1 MSKYLDKFR
10 STLPVIQGKQIFQLL
25 NQMKDSGQ
33 ITSVDE
39 YNTKLQELSTYLK
52 TTNFNSIFKF
62 FEAKIGNVISSD
74 TFNTMVKAASYDLES
89 IFSETDTISSIL
101 DLHKSIYKLTVMQ
114 ALQKAIVDL
123 SKTINFYE
131 FLNNDTNGFT
141 QAQFNTFS
149 DISGL
154 GSNRSDM
161 GSLFYDPRLN
171 VPMSATQD
179 CTIDYVGQQLV
190 LPFIDSKEIKIT
202 NVSLVDD
209 ADTTVS
215 VKNIQNS
222 TNNIHNLVDQQAQTY
237 WFYPVLLNEVKQDV
251 KIKLKLDL
259 GGLVQIN
266 SLKIEPVSNMPMV
279 LEKVSYIGSDTTLNN
294 ITVEQTINTN
304 TVINLT
310 GITTQY
316 LILTFRQDNYEKVS
330 YHYNAVNNL
339 WEKINTTT
347 NVDTSNDPQSV
358 DRLGQSLRNIV
369 SDPNLRQVM
378 NIPLDNTY
386 TYVQGYQYNFGFDNL
401 RVYTNTY
408 QSSGIFIGQKFSV
421 VSPGLIGLKATEVN
435 PTVTIGTTSYKQ
447 FSFEYYLTKYNYD
460 LNGSFLNSESI
471 PILPIEN
478 NGLVVDERLFLTQ
491 IDDSAVN
498 NVATMRFIP
507 NISTTPVLYSNLSLP
522 LVIGAANDYQVKV
535 DGIDWVDTWA
545 DVETQINT
553 ASGLYNSMEVQIKF
567 TSPSVNNIY
576 TVSYKVSTRESANLD
591 AKQRKLSQFI
601 IMQDNFI
608 LRCSNQQQVTVAK
621 SDLYLVVIMRNLY
634 LDNTKTAS
642 VKDYKLLVS
651 SYDPKKF
658 LS

>member
-39 YNTKLQELSTYLK
+39 YNTKLQELSMYLK

-74 TFNTMVKAASYDLES
+74 TYNTMVKAASYDLES
-89 IFSETDTISSIL
+89 IFSETNTINSIL

-114 ALQKAIVDL
+114 ALQKAIIDL

-154 GSNRSDM
+154 GSNRSDV

-171 VPMSATQD
+171 IPMSTTQD
-179 CTIDYVGQQLV
+179 CIIDYVGQQLT
-190 LPFIDSKEIKIT
+190 LPFINSKEIKTT
-202 NVSLVDD
+202 NVSLIDD
-209 ADTTVS
+209 ADTQVS
-215 VKNIQNS
+215 VRNIQNS
-222 TNNIHNLVDQQAQTY
+222 TNNINSLIDQQSQTY
-237 WFYPVLLNEVKQDV
+237 WFYPILLNEVKSDV

-259 GGLVQIN
+259 GGLIQIN
-266 SLKIEPVSNMPMV
+266 SLKIEPVNNMPMV
-279 LEKVSYIGSDTTLNN
+279 LETVEYIGSDTILNTV
-294 ITVEQTINTN
+294 TVEQTINTN
-304 TVINLT
+304 SIINLT

-330 YHYNAVNNL
+330 YHYNAANNL
-339 WEKINTTT
+339 WEKINTSSTIDT
-347 NVDTSNDPQSV
+347 NNDPQSV
-358 DRLGQSLRNIV
+358 DRLGQNLRNII
-369 SDPNLRQVM
+369 SDPTLRQVM

-386 TYVQGYQYNFGFDNL
+386 TYIQGYQYNFGFDNL

-421 VSPGLIGLKATEVN
+421 LSPGLIGLKASEVN
-435 PTVTIGTTSYKQ
+435 PTITIGNTSYKQ

-460 LNGSFLNSESI
+460 LNGSFLSNESTS
-471 PILPIEN
+471 ILPNES
-478 NGLVVDERLFLTQ
+478 NGNVVNERLFLTQ
-491 IDDSAVN
+491 IDDSTVN

-507 NISTTPVLYSNLSLP
+507 NISTVPALYSNLSSL
-522 LVIGAANDYQVKV
+522 LVIGAANDYVV
-535 DGIDWVDTWA
+535 SVTGSAWFTTWA
-545 DVETQINT
+545 DVQTYINNY
-553 ASGLYNSMEVQIKF
+553 SNLYNSMEVKIKF
-567 TSPSVNNIY
+567 IDPSINIIY
-576 TVSYKVSTRESANLD
+576 TISYKVSTRENDDSD

-608 LRCSNQQQVTVAK
+608 LRCSNQQQVMVAK
-621 SDLYLVVIMRNLY
+621 SDLYLTIIMRNLY
-634 LDNTKTAS
+634 LDNTQTAS
-642 VKDYKLLVS
+642 IKDYKLLVS

-658 LS
+658 L

>member
-39 YNTKLQELSTYLK
+39 YNTKLQELSMYLK

-74 TFNTMVKAASYDLES
+74 TYNTMVKAASYDLES
-89 IFSETDTISSIL
+89 IFSETNTINSIL

-114 ALQKAIVDL
+114 ALQKAIIDL

-154 GSNRSDM
+154 GSNRSDV

-171 VPMSATQD
+171 IPMSTTQD
-179 CTIDYVGQQLV
+179 CIIDYVGQQLT
-190 LPFIDSKEIKIT
+190 LPFINSKEIKTT
-202 NVSLVDD
+202 NVSLIDD
-209 ADTTVS
+209 ADTQVS
-215 VKNIQNS
+215 VRNIQNS
-222 TNNIHNLVDQQAQTY
+222 TNNINSLIDQQSQTY
-237 WFYPVLLNEVKQDV
+237 WFYPILLNEVKSDV

-259 GGLVQIN
+259 GGLIQIN
-266 SLKIEPVSNMPMV
+266 SLKIEPVNNMPMV
-279 LEKVSYIGSDTTLNN
+279 LETVEYIGSDTILNTV
-294 ITVEQTINTN
+294 TVEQTINTN
-304 TVINLT
+304 SIINLT

-330 YHYNAVNNL
+330 YHYNAANNL
-339 WEKINTTT
+339 WEKINTSSTIDT
-347 NVDTSNDPQSV
+347 NNDPQSV
-358 DRLGQSLRNIV
+358 DRLGQNLRNII
-369 SDPNLRQVM
+369 SDPTLRQVM

-386 TYVQGYQYNFGFDNL
+386 TYIQGYQYNFGFDNL

-421 VSPGLIGLKATEVN
+421 LSPGLIGLKASEVN
-435 PTVTIGTTSYKQ
+435 PTITIGNTSYKQ

-460 LNGSFLNSESI
+460 LNGSFLSNESTS
-471 PILPIEN
+471 ILPNES
-478 NGLVVDERLFLTQ
+478 NGNVVNERLFLTQ
-491 IDDSAVN
+491 IDDSTVN

-507 NISTTPVLYSNLSLP
+507 NISTVPALYSNLSSL
-522 LVIGAANDYQVKV
+522 LVIGAANDYVV
-535 DGIDWVDTWA
+535 SVTGSAWFTTWA
-545 DVETQINT
+545 DVQTYINNY
-553 ASGLYNSMEVQIKF
+553 SNLYNSMEVKIKF
-567 TSPSVNNIY
+567 IDPSINNIY
-576 TVSYKVSTRESANLD
+576 TISYKVSTRENDDSD

-608 LRCSNQQQVTVAK
+608 LRCSNQQQVMVAK
-621 SDLYLVVIMRNLY
+621 SDLYLTIIMRNLY
-634 LDNTKTAS
+634 LDNTQTAS
-642 VKDYKLLVS
+642 IKDYKLLVS

-658 LS
+658 L